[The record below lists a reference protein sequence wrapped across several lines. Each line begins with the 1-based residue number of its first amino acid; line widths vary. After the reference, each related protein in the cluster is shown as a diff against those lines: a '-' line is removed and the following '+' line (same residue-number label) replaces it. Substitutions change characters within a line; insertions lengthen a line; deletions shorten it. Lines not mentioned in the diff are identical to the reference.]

1 MRMCNMCSVAATRGA
16 LITQQQPQRQQ
27 NQRYANLTVS
37 IRRKRAPLTFGLSS
51 PRQRERDSYP
61 VPSPPFSSLLCTL
74 LPRGADFPTA
84 NVYIYICMCWCVP
97 VCVRQNY
104 ICYTHT
110 CTQRD
115 RLGDST
121 HTHTCSEK
129 KNKIFVMS
137 LLSHIKVQV
146 QPI

>member
-61 VPSPPFSSLLCTL
+61 SSSPPFSSLLLML

-84 NVYIYICMCWCVP
+84 NVYIYICMCWCAP

-110 CTQRD
+110 HAHNETD
-115 RLGDST
+115 LVT
-121 HTHTCSEK
+121 AHTHTCSE

>member
-16 LITQQQPQRQQ
+16 AAAAAAAAKSTLCKFNCKHKAETGSVDFW
-27 NQRYANLTVS
+27 AELTGT
-37 IRRKRAPLTFGLSS
+37 K
-51 PRQRERDSYP
+51 RERQLSL
-61 VPSPPFSSLLCTL
+61 VFSSLLCMH

-84 NVYIYICMCWCVP
+84 NVYIYICMCWYVP

-104 ICYTHT
+104 ICYTYNET
-110 CTQRD
+110 DLVTA
-115 RLGDST
+115 
-121 HTHTCSEK
+121 HTHTCSE